1 MVTIVTHCS
10 AEFCTG
16 LGVKRKIGSDG
27 YDDGDNE
34 RDCHGDADGDD
45 GNCGDNDD
53 DDDDGDL
60 NLRRAVH
67 LGQGSSGSCGGAKK
81 AKVAKVLQPWTL
93 HKYSLC
99 HEEEEDDD
107 YDDEDIDDNA
117 RISCKSKSES

>member
-1 MVTIVTHCS
+1 MTHFS
-10 AEFCTG
+10 AGLCTG
-16 LGVKRKIGSDG
+16 SWVKWKIGSDG
-27 YDDGDNE
+27 DDDGDNE

-45 GNCGDNDD
+45 GNRGDNDD

-81 AKVAKVLQPWTL
+81 AKVLQPWTL

-99 HEEEEDDD
+99 HEEEEDD
-107 YDDEDIDDNA
+107 YDDEDSDDNA